1 MILDSLWEGASV
13 ALDSLR
19 SNKLRSGLTILGVVI
34 GVSTVMAMASIVD
47 GIRGQIFNAMNT
59 AGPSAFYVMRYF
71 SQTPLNPDNLPYEV
85 RIRPVVNQEDAR
97 ALAAVPEIQY
107 AGLWVQLFMRMEY
120 QGVST
125 QIVTVYGADQ
135 HYMEILGGTLLRG
148 RFFTSADLTG
158 RSVTVLEAE
167 SAERL
172 FGQVDPL
179 GRDIRIGG
187 VAFTV
192 VGIYQRPANIFEPP
206 GQQIGAI
213 VPFETARHNY
223 HYDET
228 NGLFISAKAWPDVP
242 VPRAK
247 DLAIVAL
254 RHHRRLRPAM
264 PNTFDVITQDQI
276 LDTVSNLTT
285 AFFAVMVALS
295 SVALLVGGI
304 GVMAIMMVSVT
315 DRTREIG
322 LRKAVGA
329 TKQEILWQF
338 LVEAATLTLVGGL
351 IGIGVG
357 LLLGVVLRHFLNISA
372 GVPVWATAIA
382 TLVSVAIGLTFGLY
396 PANRAARMDP
406 VEALRHE

>member
-1 MILDSLWEGASV
+1 
-13 ALDSLR
+13 
-19 SNKLRSGLTILGVVI
+19 
-34 GVSTVMAMASIVD
+34 
-47 GIRGQIFNAMNT
+47 
-59 AGPSAFYVMRYF
+59 
-71 SQTPLNPDNLPYEV
+71 
-85 RIRPVVNQEDAR
+85 VVNQEDAR

-228 NGLFISAKAWPDVP
+228 NGLFISAKAWPNVP